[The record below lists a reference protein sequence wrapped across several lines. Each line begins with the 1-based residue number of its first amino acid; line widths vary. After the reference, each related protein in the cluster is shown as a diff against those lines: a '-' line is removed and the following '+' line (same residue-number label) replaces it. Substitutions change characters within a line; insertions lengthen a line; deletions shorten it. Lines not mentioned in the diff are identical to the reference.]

1 LKTGLDCACVIHGN
15 LYDWNYVERLYSM
28 VKRHVSCPLRF
39 HVFTEQHRAVPDH
52 MIKHALKDW
61 PGVSGRKKGWWYK
74 MQMFDPDH
82 IAGTVLYFDLDVVIT
97 GDLDWVRELD
107 TRYFWTIRDFKKLWR
122 PAWKGI
128 NSSMMYWDTTRFRR
142 IWHSFSSQDLQ
153 QVMRQ
158 FAGDQDFLTERI
170 DQLDLRFLDESMI
183 KSWRWEVKD
192 GGMDM
197 RTRQYRRPDAGAVLS
212 PNTRVIIFHGSPKPH
227 EIQDPVIINHWS

>member
-1 LKTGLDCACVIHGN
+1 
-15 LYDWNYVERLYSM
+15 M

-122 PAWKGI
+122 PAW
-128 NSSMMYWDTTRFRR
+128 
-142 IWHSFSSQDLQ
+142 
-153 QVMRQ
+153 
-158 FAGDQDFLTERI
+158 
-170 DQLDLRFLDESMI
+170 
-183 KSWRWEVKD
+183 
-192 GGMDM
+192 
-197 RTRQYRRPDAGAVLS
+197 
-212 PNTRVIIFHGSPKPH
+212 
-227 EIQDPVIINHWS
+227 